1 MIVKNYKENDIYLLN
16 NKNVNKLKNIPS
28 LIKDNNI

>member
-1 MIVKNYKENDIYLLN
+1 MIMKNYKENDILLE
-16 NKNVNKLKNIPS
+16 NKNINKLKNILF